1 MNNKHAPKLGLGKN
15 HLGNCQFLVR
25 KLHKL
30 MPHQHNMF
38 ILNMDFKFH
47 VNKILFTIQQLLI
60 CDYLNIYETL

>member
-1 MNNKHAPKLGLGKN
+1 
-15 HLGNCQFLVR
+15 
-25 KLHKL
+25 

-47 VNKILFTIQQLLI
+47 VNKILFTIQQFLI